1 MSAEKRLEELGIELP
16 AAATPIGNY
25 VTTVQTGNLIFP
37 SGHGP
42 GRGEGPLYSGQ
53 VGTDLTI
60 EEGYASAR
68 QVGLCLLATLQNAL
82 GSLDRV
88 KRVVKVVGF
97 VNSAPSF
104 TEQPSVVNGVSDLLV
119 EVFGDSG
126 RHARSAVGMVQLPG
140 SIPVEVE
147 LVIEIE

>member
-16 AAATPIGNY
+16 PAATPIGNY
-25 VTTVQTGNLIFP
+25 VTTVQTGNVIFT

-42 GRGEGPLYSGQ
+42 GRGEGPLYKGQ
-53 VGTDLTI
+53 VGSDLTI

-88 KRVVKVVGF
+88 KTHRE
-97 VNSAPSF
+97 
-104 TEQPSVVNGVSDLLV
+104 TRRL
-119 EVFGDSG
+119 
-126 RHARSAVGMVQLPG
+126 R
-140 SIPVEVE
+140 
-147 LVIEIE
+147 

>member
-25 VTTVQTGNLIFP
+25 VTTVQTGNLIFT

-42 GRGEGPLYSGQ
+42 GRGEGPLYKGQ

-68 QVGLCLLATLQNAL
+68 QVGLGPPRHAQKCARRS
-82 GSLDRV
+82 GSRQA
-88 KRVVKVVGF
+88 RR
-97 VNSAPSF
+97 
-104 TEQPSVVNGVSDLLV
+104 E
-119 EVFGDSG
+119 SG
-126 RHARSAVGMVQLPG
+126 RVRQFRPELHGAALRGQRRIGPVGGGVRR
-140 SIPVEVE
+140 
-147 LVIEIE
+147 